1 MNVFEVILELIKNGA
16 LMVEVFTGLVFSPF
30 FEVPGFGSMS
40 IFQLFINPLALSF
53 LMVAVFLK
61 KVVPLLWSIK
71 I

>member
-61 KVVPLLWSIK
+61 KVVPLA
-71 I
+71 

>member
-1 MNVFEVILELIKNGA
+1 
-16 LMVEVFTGLVFSPF
+16 
-30 FEVPGFGSMS
+30 MS